1 MGVWGP
7 STAASSG
14 HGRGTQIGSAREQSS
29 SPPRSAHGRPPPPHK
44 PLNGAAMHVLS
55 NSACCLLLP
64 AVGGGLFCL
73 CRLRA
78 AACVCLL
85 LPAVGGGSWL
95 HVCVCPACACAC
107 LSACLLPLPAC
118 CVCVCGGRVLFC
130 CLPVC
135 LPAVCLPAER
145 KKERT
150 TSVARRALR
159 GRAVYYATPHRL
171 ATPPEEDGRRHPYPY
186 PYAPVPLGRGSSAL
200 LGAGGAWCSSQ
211 RRERRM
217 APVQVAARVWSLLR
231 QRWA

>member
-64 AVGGGLFCL
+64 AVGGGSF
-73 CRLRA
+73 
-78 AACVCLL
+78 
-85 LPAVGGGSWL
+85 LPLPSASAV
-95 HVCVCPACACAC
+95 C

-130 CLPVC
+130 WLPVC
-135 LPAVCLPAER
+135 LPAVCLPAAP
-145 KKERT
+145 
-150 TSVARRALR
+150 ARLRACVR
-159 GRAVYYATPHRL
+159 ARVCRCAAGGGVFSAVCSAPPCRAVPCARVSAGVLLGEGSFLLSACGCLLHRPAL
-171 ATPPEEDGRRHPYPY
+171 AC
-186 PYAPVPLGRGSSAL
+186 
-200 LGAGGAWCSSQ
+200 GAGGEGFFSAASLQ
-211 RRERRM
+211 
-217 APVQVAARVWSLLR
+217 QVTGRAGG
-231 QRWA
+231 